1 MSSYDPSGGRNLPE
15 VVQFSVFLDNRVGKL
30 RGFLDLFD
38 GTEVRVAAL
47 SVVDSADCAIVRTV
61 LVPSSHARGILRSAK
76 VPISET
82 DLVVIEL
89 PSPDALKE
97 ICESLVAAE
106 INIHYAY
113 PLLVK
118 KHGHST
124 LALHVDEPTLAAS
137 VLRRNEFLLLG
148 EDDFDLV

>member
-1 MSSYDPSGGRNLPE
+1 MDSYSPNQGQAPR

-30 RGFLDLFD
+30 RGLLELFE
-38 GTEVRVAAL
+38 GSEVRVAAL
-47 SVVDSADCAIVRTV
+47 SVVDSADCAIVRCV
-61 LVPSSHARGILRSAK
+61 LVPSSHARGLLLSAN

-82 DLVVIEL
+82 ELVVLEL
-89 PSPDALKE
+89 PSPDALRE
-97 ICESLVAAE
+97 ICESMVAAE

-124 LALHVDEPTLAAS
+124 LALHVDEPTLAAK
-137 VLRRNEFLLLG
+137 VLLRNGFILLG
-148 EDDFDLV
+148 EDDFDLTM